1 MPSNLKAK
9 KLVAFIRDLRGFG
22 VVDYIDG
29 NYGHMGATIID
40 AVLQAGV
47 NYNSVVRPRVKCV
60 REAYP
65 NCTTTSEFIRLIKR
79 EGCYKVFKWKGVKKL
94 ETVLTVAKFF
104 KARNIET
111 EAFRVN
117 RKNVLVFKG
126 LLRRGSPFH

>member
-60 REAYP
+60 WSAP
-65 NCTTTSEFIRLIKR
+65 H
-79 EGCYKVFKWKGVKKL
+79 
-94 ETVLTVAKFF
+94 
-104 KARNIET
+104 
-111 EAFRVN
+111 
-117 RKNVLVFKG
+117 LVD
-126 LLRRGSPFH
+126 S